1 MPRLRMDVRATKKGI
16 RAKGMQ
22 NKRPKA
28 KAKKGTSKKRAGF
41 TSF

>member
-1 MPRLRMDVRATKKGI
+1 MARRRMDVRATKKGI

-22 NKRPKA
+22 TKKPKA
-28 KAKKGTSKKRAGF
+28 KAKKGTSQKRAGF

>member
-1 MPRLRMDVRATKKGI
+1 MAKLRMDVRNTKKGI
-16 RAKGMQ
+16 RAKALQG
-22 NKRPKA
+22 KKPKA